1 MRSLL
6 STRVLSASQSEQLR
20 KAGWDVE
27 QYNAISITLLPSTF
41 EPGNRYAIFTSRH
54 AVRACFQDLQEP
66 DPTGVQCLCVGE
78 KTAESLR
85 EKGIF
90 PLEVAPNA
98 ADLAMRI
105 RNKYTEKSFVYYCG
119 DKRLDLLPD
128 ALDSLRVSWEE
139 LVVYQTTQ
147 ARREFHKS
155 FDAILFFSP
164 SGVESYYEVNK
175 NSRALALCIG
185 ETTASAVK
193 KYTNRYEVAEHP
205 SVKAVISLAE
215 DQIRFVKP

>member
-1 MRSLL
+1 M
-6 STRVLSASQSEQLR
+6 
-20 KAGWDVE
+20 
-27 QYNAISITLLPSTF
+27 
-41 EPGNRYAIFTSRH
+41 
-54 AVRACFQDLQEP
+54 
-66 DPTGVQCLCVGE
+66 QCLCVGE

-128 ALDSLRVSWEE
+128 ALDNLRVSWEE
-139 LVVYQTTQ
+139 VVVYQTTL

-164 SGVESYYEVNK
+164 SGVDSYYEVNK

-185 ETTASAVK
+185 ETTALTVK
-193 KYTNRYEVAEHP
+193 KYTNRYEVAEYP
-205 SVKAVISLAE
+205 SVEAVISLAE